1 MDNSI
6 IDTPITDARNFR
18 PQWPSIVLAKA
29 SRIRVIA
36 LDVDGIMSD
45 GKVYFSATGDEL
57 KAFNILDGLGLKQL
71 MAAGITVA
79 VITGRRSPLTEKR
92 MTDLGIPHLLQGR
105 EDKRTALL
113 EIVDLLGI
121 PASDI
126 AYMGDDLPDL
136 PALRYAGLGIT
147 VPNGYW
153 LLQEHADFCTRSR
166 GGGGAV
172 REACDLILAAQGKLD
187 TALAPYLE
195 TDLKP
200 SGGVESRL

>member
-1 MDNSI
+1 MDTSITGTPNS
-6 IDTPITDARNFR
+6 R
-18 PQWPSIVLAKA
+18 PQWPASVLAKA
-29 SRIRVIA
+29 ANIRLIA

-45 GKVYFSATGDEL
+45 GKVYFSASGDEL

-92 MTDLGIPHLLQGR
+92 MTDLGITHLLQGR

-121 PASDI
+121 AASDI

-136 PALRYAGLGIT
+136 PALQYAGLGIT
-147 VPNGYW
+147 VPNSYW
-153 LLQEHADFCTRSR
+153 LLQEHADYCTRKR
-166 GGGGAV
+166 GGDGAV

-187 TALAPYLE
+187 AALAPYLA
-195 TDLKP
+195 TCLKP
-200 SGGVESRL
+200 VRGAESAL